1 MGPREKTF
9 PNGRKLRV
17 TVGDITKIRVDAMA
31 NAANSALA
39 GGGGVDGAIHDA
51 GGPSIMAELGRIP
64 AAQGG
69 CPTGSAVATGAGK
82 LPAKHVFHAV
92 GPVYRGG
99 KNDEAALLVSCYE
112 ACLDLATQHGVETLS
127 FPAISAG
134 TFGYPLE
141 EAAAIAIDTIS
152 ERLETKPGSVRMV
165 ILVLFDARTYR
176 IFERLLLE

>member
-1 MGPREKTF
+1 M
-9 PNGRKLRV
+9 
-17 TVGDITKIRVDAMA
+17 
-31 NAANSALA
+31 
-39 GGGGVDGAIHDA
+39 
-51 GGPSIMAELGRIP
+51 
-64 AAQGG
+64 
-69 CPTGSAVATGAGK
+69 
-82 LPAKHVFHAV
+82 
-92 GPVYRGG
+92 
-99 KNDEAALLVSCYE
+99 SCYE